1 MISLGPYVDIEVER
15 LTNNIV
21 DAAVR
26 KKMQEK
32 KYGPFLM
39 ENSSENGETF
49 FSYDTV
55 ELNLL
60 KNEITSYVQKVL
72 SHLDCADI
80 EDDYLFQQLKTSK
93 FKKIKNGILAE
104 NSINSLRGSTLFGN
118 MGPSIP
124 IRLYFVG
131 QVSSKIDIFAKEY
144 GINNVLVEVYLI
156 IKVKEQVMM
165 PISSKSKEIEISE
178 LVSMDVVRGK
188 VPSYY
193 GGFSK

>member
-21 DAAVR
+21 DTAVR

-165 PISSKSKEIEISE
+165 PISSKTKEIEIRE